1 MAQMISA
8 ENIQKLE
15 FDVTTGEGPCHV
27 TVITG
32 SLPINL
38 QMGSTPQSVK
48 TLLDP
53 TLQPGQFRK
62 SVAVVSF
69 TNLSFSIPGY
79 GPPDPAN
86 PGSGGFPGASIN
98 WFIDDVQATLDD
110 ESSRIVLQMDIG
122 GSNPGQSYSFI
133 GRIGFQVTTLAKV

>member
-1 MAQMISA
+1 R
-8 ENIQKLE
+8 
-15 FDVTTGEGPCHV
+15 
-27 TVITG
+27 
-32 SLPINL
+32 
-38 QMGSTPQSVK
+38 SVK

-122 GSNPGQSYSFI
+122 GSNPGQIGQTNSMI

>member
-1 MAQMISA
+1 MAIVISA

-38 QMGSTPQSVK
+38 TIGATPQSVK
-48 TLLDP
+48 TLVDP

-62 SVAVVSF
+62 AVAVVSF
-69 TNLSFSIPGY
+69 INISTSIPGQS
-79 GPPDPAN
+79 PPDPN
-86 PGSGGFPGASIN
+86 IPGSGGFPGAFVQ
-98 WFIDDVQATLDD
+98 WFIDDVEATLDD
-110 ESSRIVLQMDIG
+110 ESSKIVLRMDIG
-122 GSNPGQSYSFI
+122 GNNVGQTYSVI
-133 GRIGFQVTTLAKV
+133 GRIGFQVTTLARV